1 MIRNIVFDMGNVL
14 IRFDPDE
21 FLDREDVTD
30 PEDRRILREELFS
43 SVEWAMMDLGLET
56 EDTFEPKVIARVPEH
71 LREKTRH
78 LLRNWAFPRTMIP
91 GMEELVKRIKA
102 AGYGVY
108 LLSNASVGQPA
119 YWNQL
124 PVSRYFD
131 GTLVSAFVKT
141 VKPNPVI
148 YRLFTEEFH
157 LEEAECVFID
167 DAPINVAGAI
177 ACGWQGIV
185 FRGDAARLERS
196 LREMGVA
203 I

>member
-71 LREKTRH
+71 LREKARH

-91 GMEELVKRIKA
+91 GMEELVKRTKA

-141 VKPNPVI
+141 VKPSPVI

>member
-71 LREKTRH
+71 LREKTRN

-141 VKPNPVI
+141 VKPSPVI

-167 DAPINVAGAI
+167 DAAINVAGAI

>member
-71 LREKTRH
+71 LREKARH

-141 VKPNPVI
+141 VKPSPVI

>member
-71 LREKTRH
+71 LREKARH